1 MHYTAVGLTL
11 EQDNPYTIR
20 RKLFELKSKA
30 GKELDDTR
38 HVIESLAEACKIIY
52 GKVGVA
58 SLTNLYGHANESS
71 NNASGD
77 VQKKIDVLSNK
88 ILINTLRFCDQVSLK
103 FGRIGTFLGRDH
115 HQRRRGRRGLV

>member
-20 RKLFELKSKA
+20 RKLFETKSKV
-30 GKELDDTR
+30 ESEYRDVH
-38 HVIESLAEACKIIY
+38 HVIESIAEACKIIY

-58 SLTNLYGHANESS
+58 SLTNLYGHANEGL

-88 ILINTLRFCDQVSLK
+88 ILINTLRFCD
-103 FGRIGTFLGRDH
+103 
-115 HQRRRGRRGLV
+115 